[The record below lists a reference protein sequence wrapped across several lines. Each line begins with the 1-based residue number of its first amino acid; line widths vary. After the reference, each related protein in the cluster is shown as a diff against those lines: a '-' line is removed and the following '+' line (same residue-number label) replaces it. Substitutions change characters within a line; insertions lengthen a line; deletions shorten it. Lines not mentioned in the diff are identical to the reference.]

1 LNIVIV
7 NDTLL
12 EGAENFVVKLTN
24 EETGVILNP
33 ARARVQVEDDDG

>member
-1 LNIVIV
+1 MNIVIV

-24 EETGVILNP
+24 EETGVILKP